1 MSPGLHILLADDEP
15 TIALTLTDALTDAGH
30 RVVAVEDTESALAQ
44 LATDPPDLVLTDVRM
59 PGAGGMAVLERS
71 LEQDA
76 DRPVI
81 VITGF
86 ASVDQAVDAMGR
98 GAAWYVQKPFHN
110 EAVVALVDRF
120 AKARN
125 LAAENRELKRQ
136 LSDRRGLKGLAGASQ
151 AMEQVVERLRTV
163 APTEATVL
171 IQGESGTG
179 KERIAQALHEL
190 SSRKDGAFVAL
201 SCAALPES
209 LLEAELFG
217 HEQGAF
223 TDAKK
228 SKRGR
233 VELADGGTLFLD
245 DIDDMPA
252 AVQVKLLR
260 VLQERTYERVGG
272 EETLSVDMRVIAA
285 TKVDLREEVREGRF
299 REDLYYRIHVVPLL
313 LPPLRERRGDVP
325 LIAEA
330 LIRRHFEPLR
340 EDEPLPTIDPQ
351 TLKLMERYPW
361 PGNVRELENAILRAL
376 ALRGQDAQLKR
387 EHLLSV
393 DERWRGALETPETV
407 EPLRDVLKAAEA
419 QHLPHALELTGGHR
433 TQTAELLG
441 ISRKVLWEKLKE
453 HGIGADESEEG

>member
-1 MSPGLHILLADDEP
+1 MSVGLNILLADDEP
-15 TIALTLTDALTDAGH
+15 SISLTLSDALSDAGH
-30 RVVAVEDTESALAQ
+30 RVTVVGDTESALAH
-44 LATDPPDLVLTDVRM
+44 LATEPPDLVLTDVRM

-71 LEQDA
+71 REDDS

-81 VITGF
+81 VITGY

-110 EAVVALVDRF
+110 EAVVALVERF
-120 AKARN
+120 AQSRN
-125 LAAENRELKRQ
+125 LVAENRALKQQ
-136 LSDRRGLKGLAGASQ
+136 LEDRRGLKGLAGSSA
-151 AMEQVVERLRTV
+151 AMEQVIERLRTV

-179 KERIAQALHEL
+179 KERIAQALHDL
-190 SSRKDGAFVAL
+190 SARTSGAFIAL

-252 AVQVKLLR
+252 SVQVKLLR
-260 VLQERTYERVGG
+260 VLQERTFERVGG
-272 EETLSVDMRVIAA
+272 EETLRVDMRVIAA
-285 TKVDLREEVREGRF
+285 TKVDLREEVRAGRF

-313 LPPLRERRGDVP
+313 LPPLRDRKGDVA
-325 LIAEA
+325 LIAET

-340 EDEPLPTIDPQ
+340 EGEAQPTIDAQ

-376 ALRGQDAQLKR
+376 ALRGNDDQLKR

-393 DERWRGALETPETV
+393 DERWRGALETPEEV
-407 EPLRDVLKAAEA
+407 RPLREVLKEAEA
-419 QHLPHALELTGGHR
+419 QHLGHALELTGGHR

-453 HGIGADESEEG
+453 YGIGAEEESEG